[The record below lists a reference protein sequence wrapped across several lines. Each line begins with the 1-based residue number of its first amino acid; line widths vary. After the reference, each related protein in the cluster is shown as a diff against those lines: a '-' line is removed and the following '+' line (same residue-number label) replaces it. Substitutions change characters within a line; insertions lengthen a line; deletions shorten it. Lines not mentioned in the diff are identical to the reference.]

1 MRYDAEHKA
10 RTRARILK
18 EAAKAIRSEGPHR
31 IRVAGVM
38 SRAGLTHGGF
48 YAHFSSKDNL
58 VAEAITQMFHDSAA
72 SFDRVVGG
80 RPPAE
85 AISAFIDY
93 YLSSTHRDARDTG
106 CPLAALS
113 TDLPRLKAAART
125 RFADGVTRLTTMFS
139 SWFEALG
146 SPDPGAE
153 AASTL
158 AELVGA
164 IGLARAVPSREQSNA
179 ILSHSRMMLKR
190 RLGIEGATAPRPS

>member
-18 EAAKAIRSEGPHR
+18 EAAKAIRSEGPQR

-58 VAEAITQMFHDSAA
+58 VAEAITQMFQDSAA
-72 SFDRVVGG
+72 SFDRVVTG
-80 RPPAE
+80 RSPAD
-85 AISAFIDY
+85 ALSAFIDY
-93 YLSSTHRDARDTG
+93 YLSSSHRDARDTG
-106 CPLAALS
+106 CPLAALA
-113 TDLPRLKAAART
+113 TDLPRLKTTART
-125 RFADGVTRLTTMFS
+125 RFADGVTRLTTMLA
-139 SWFEALG
+139 SWFEAHG

-179 ILSHSRMMLKR
+179 ILANSRMMLKR
-190 RLGIEGATAPRPS
+190 RLGVEPASKSRPS

>member
-1 MRYDAEHKA
+1 MRYDAQHKA
-10 RTRARILK
+10 RTRAKILR

-58 VAEAITQMFHDSAA
+58 VAEAIAQMFLDSAA
-72 SFDRVVGG
+72 GFDRVVGD
-80 RPPAE
+80 RSPAD
-85 AISAFIDY
+85 AFSAFVDH
-93 YLSSTHRDARDTG
+93 YLSTAHRDARDTG

-113 TDLPRLKAAART
+113 TDLPRLKGPARA
-125 RFADGVTRLTTMFS
+125 RFAEGVARLTKNIE

-146 SPDPGAE
+146 AEDPHAQ
-153 AASTL
+153 ASSTL

-179 ILSHSRMMLKR
+179 ILANSRMMLKK
-190 RLGIEGATAPRPS
+190 RLGVGQAA

>member
-10 RTRARILK
+10 RTRARILR

-58 VAEAITQMFHDSAA
+58 VAEAIAQMFHDSATNL
-72 SFDRVVGG
+72 DRIVGG
-80 RPPAE
+80 RSPAE
-85 AISAFIDY
+85 ALAAFIDY
-93 YLSSTHRDARDTG
+93 YLSSSHRDARDTG

-113 TDLPRLKAAART
+113 SDLPRLKAAARV
-125 RFADGVTRLTTMFS
+125 RFADGVTRLTALFAG
-139 SWFEALG
+139 WFEALG
-146 SPDPGAE
+146 SPDPSAE

-179 ILSHSRMMLKR
+179 ILAHSRRTLKA
-190 RLGIEGATAPRPS
+190 RLGMEQASNMAAC

>member
-10 RTRARILK
+10 RTRARILR

-58 VAEAITQMFHDSAA
+58 VAEAISQMFQDSAA
-72 SFDRVVGG
+72 SFDRVVAD
-80 RPPAE
+80 RSPVDALC
-85 AISAFIDY
+85 AFIDY
-93 YLSSTHRDARDTG
+93 YLSSSHRDARDTG
-106 CPLAALS
+106 CPLAALA
-113 TDLPRLKAAART
+113 TDLPRLKTSARA
-125 RFADGVTRLTTMFS
+125 RFADGVARLTSMLEE
-139 SWFEALG
+139 WFEALG
-146 SPDPGAE
+146 AADPSAE
-153 AASTL
+153 AASML

-179 ILSHSRMMLKR
+179 ILAHSRTMLKR
-190 RLGIEGATAPRPS
+190 RLGAPAAGGAS